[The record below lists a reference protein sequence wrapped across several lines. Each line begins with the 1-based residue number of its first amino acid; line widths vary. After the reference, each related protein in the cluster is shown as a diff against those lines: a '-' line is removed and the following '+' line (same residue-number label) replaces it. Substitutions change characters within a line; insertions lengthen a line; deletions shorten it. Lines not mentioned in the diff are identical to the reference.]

1 MYELTAEQI
10 DEVSG
15 AINWTEVAVGASL
28 ISLGIAFTVVSG
40 GTGAVAIGVIV
51 GAGTSA
57 EIAAAAAA
65 IGLSALGGY
74 AMGEGFVH
82 YS

>member
-1 MYELTAEQI
+1 MYELTAAQI

-15 AINWTEVAVGASL
+15 GVDWTEVAVGATL

-51 GAGTSA
+51 GAGTST

-65 IGLSALGGY
+65 VGLSALGGY
-74 AMGEGFVH
+74 AMGDGFVH
-82 YS
+82 YN